1 MSISEQ
7 VLSLAD
13 RCVKCGLCL
22 PHCPTYGQ
30 SLDETESP
38 RGRIAL
44 LQGVAQGALAP
55 DASLRRHL
63 DNCLGCRRCERVCP
77 AGVAFERLMDA
88 GRQLPDMANNGF
100 RQRLALRW
108 LGSPTAMRRL
118 HGGLRLLQRSG
129 LPGLLRRLG
138 LLRLLGLD
146 EAVRLLPPL
155 KGTARIRPRRA
166 AAPGRTVGLLIGCL
180 GHTLE
185 AETAAAAV
193 QVLEAFGFGVK
204 IIDGGCCGALAWHRG
219 ETALALAQAR
229 AMVAASDDG
238 LTAIVHLATGC
249 GTHLVNYGELPFDDE
264 PMQAR
269 ARALAGKVVEITD
282 FLARQPMPKG
292 IWREDAPVRTV
303 AVHMPC
309 SQVNGLRLPDVAGDL
324 LSRVPGLRVC
334 PLPGNDRC
342 CGAGGD
348 AMLRPSAVGE
358 RLRGDKL
365 EAIATL
371 APDAVVSTNPG
382 CALYLNAGLGYDQ
395 PLRVVHPVVVMA
407 ERLQGGV
414 G

>member
-1 MSISEQ
+1 LSISEH

-22 PHCPTYGQ
+22 PHCPTYGD
-30 SLDETESP
+30 SLDEAESP

-44 LQGVAQGALAP
+44 LQGVAEGALVP
-55 DASLRRHL
+55 DAILRRHL
-63 DNCLGCRRCERVCP
+63 DTCLGCRRCERVCP
-77 AGVAFERLMDA
+77 ADVAFERLMDT
-88 GRQLPDMANNGF
+88 GRQLPGVARTGF

-118 HGGLRLLQRSG
+118 HGGLRRLQRSG
-129 LPGLLRRLG
+129 LLGLVRKLG

-155 KGTARIRPRRA
+155 KGSAPLRTRRA
-166 AAPGRTVGLLIGCL
+166 KAPAQTVGLLIGCL

-229 AMVAASDDG
+229 AMVEASDDG

-249 GTHLVNYGELPFDDE
+249 GTHLVNYGELPFDAE
-264 PMQAR
+264 PMQER
-269 ARALAGKVVEITD
+269 ARAFAGKVVEITD
-282 FLARQPMPKG
+282 FLARQPVPAG
-292 IWREDAPVRTV
+292 IWREDAPVRRI
-303 AVHMPC
+303 AVHTPC

-324 LSRVPGLRVC
+324 LSRVPGLQVHL
-334 PLPGNDRC
+334 LPGNDRC

-348 AMLRPSAVGE
+348 AMLRSSAVGE

-382 CALYLNAGLGYDQ
+382 CALYLNAGLGHDQ
-395 PLRVVHPVVVMA
+395 TLRVVHPVVVMA
-407 ERLQGGV
+407 ERLQG
-414 G
+414 